1 MVVPQGTNLR
11 INKLLDCAVAF
22 ARDVGVNS
30 ASTEFYSVI
39 EQATRHLD
47 RNMSTIYRQWQL

>member
-47 RNMSTIYRQWQL
+47 RNMSTI